1 MQKLYT
7 ETGGLPL
14 ESTDFLYAATI
25 FSRVEVV
32 VFLEVLRVVS
42 MDVKLGFCTKPTVF
56 FKTHPMPYNAK
67 FCVCDGWNH
76 QNSTLVVNKFRYTRD
91 KFPGESNKL
100 PFIVVLA
107 T

>member
-42 MDVKLGFCTKPTVF
+42 MDVKLGFCTKPTVL
-56 FKTHPMPYNAK
+56 FKTHLASIT
-67 FCVCDGWNH
+67 
-76 QNSTLVVNKFRYTRD
+76 QNLA
-91 KFPGESNKL
+91 
-100 PFIVVLA
+100 IVMVGMIKIHYYW
-107 T
+107 